1 MTTSPLPFLD
11 TSDPR
16 LKLRVENRR
25 RNIFVTQPE
34 DTRHREEEN
43 VNLIPVVTETSSRVL
58 EAGVN
63 TLQKTLV
70 LKKQAELEE
79 VEKQLTL
86 KRQEFKSCVQALT
99 QRRSELEMKQQ
110 QTKERA
116 MKFEKFVAENEA
128 KRRQALKKYEAAQEQ
143 NILKQREIE
152 ELTTQLKQLRAR
164 QQVLKERMAKYKIY
178 EDYLIKTLDYLPS
191 NYFENGSES
200 LVMPIIRRHETL
212 SITHQELLQRLWHLE
227 EEVDQGQR
235 QLQTMKQDHSIKK
248 LMANKEL
255 SELQSELESLKEKNK
270 QAEVNLLMEQGQS
283 RQKVVEEE
291 GSLLMAINNLA
302 EQCYL
307 PAYGPLENMNVLM
320 MMDMVKM
327 EAGSLVS
334 CREDISAVFPE
345 ETPDAKYNDLSS
357 QFSSVRKVRGDGNCF
372 YRAFCFAHLE
382 SVLHSARALQRFK
395 DQIIQT
401 SKDLTSA
408 GFDES
413 SFRHHLN
420 TVINVVEQCQ
430 ADEQEETLFRLFNE
444 QVTSD
449 SVVQYLRL
457 LTSAHLQNHAD
468 FFCNFVEAPNLQVYC
483 HQEVEVMAMECDHV
497 DILALTQALDVCIHI
512 VSMEGDEQE
521 LAHHIIPEAAEPSLH
536 LLYQTSHYNILYPR
550 PRP

>member
-58 EAGVN
+58 DAGVN

-70 LKKQAELEE
+70 LRKQAELEE
-79 VEKQLTL
+79 VDKQLTL

-143 NILKQREIE
+143 NILKQREIQ

-178 EDYLIKTLDYLPS
+178 EDYLMKTLDYLPS
-191 NYFENGSES
+191 NYLENGSES

-283 RQKVVEEE
+283 RQKVEEE

-320 MMDMVKM
+320 MMDMVKEYILDKADTEKRARRLM
-327 EAGSLVS
+327 ESG
-334 CREDISAVFPE
+334 SAV
-345 ETPDAKYNDLSS
+345 
-357 QFSSVRKVRGDGNCF
+357 
-372 YRAFCFAHLE
+372 
-382 SVLHSARALQRFK
+382 
-395 DQIIQT
+395 T
-401 SKDLTSA
+401 SRT
-408 GFDES
+408 
-413 SFRHHLN
+413 
-420 TVINVVEQCQ
+420 
-430 ADEQEETLFRLFNE
+430 
-444 QVTSD
+444 
-449 SVVQYLRL
+449 
-457 LTSAHLQNHAD
+457 
-468 FFCNFVEAPNLQVYC
+468 
-483 HQEVEVMAMECDHV
+483 
-497 DILALTQALDVCIHI
+497 ALTDKRERISMKSIGSKTQIKSPSK
-512 VSMEGDEQE
+512 VSRKSETF
-521 LAHHIIPEAAEPSLH
+521 S
-536 LLYQTSHYNILYPR
+536 
-550 PRP
+550 

>member
-70 LKKQAELEE
+70 LRKQAELEE
-79 VEKQLTL
+79 VDKQLTL
-86 KRQEFKSCVQALT
+86 KRQEFKSCVQVLT

-178 EDYLIKTLDYLPS
+178 EDYLMKTLDYLPS
-191 NYFENGSES
+191 NYLENGSES

-283 RQKVVEEE
+283 RQKVEEE

-320 MMDMVKM
+320 MMDMVKEYILDKADTEKRARRLM
-327 EAGSLVS
+327 ESG
-334 CREDISAVFPE
+334 SAV
-345 ETPDAKYNDLSS
+345 
-357 QFSSVRKVRGDGNCF
+357 
-372 YRAFCFAHLE
+372 
-382 SVLHSARALQRFK
+382 
-395 DQIIQT
+395 T
-401 SKDLTSA
+401 SRT
-408 GFDES
+408 
-413 SFRHHLN
+413 
-420 TVINVVEQCQ
+420 
-430 ADEQEETLFRLFNE
+430 
-444 QVTSD
+444 
-449 SVVQYLRL
+449 
-457 LTSAHLQNHAD
+457 
-468 FFCNFVEAPNLQVYC
+468 
-483 HQEVEVMAMECDHV
+483 
-497 DILALTQALDVCIHI
+497 ALTDKRERTSMKSIGSKTQIKSPSK
-512 VSMEGDEQE
+512 VSRKSETF
-521 LAHHIIPEAAEPSLH
+521 S
-536 LLYQTSHYNILYPR
+536 
-550 PRP
+550 

>member
-58 EAGVN
+58 DTGVN

-79 VEKQLTL
+79 VDKQLTL

-178 EDYLIKTLDYLPS
+178 EDYLMKTLDYLPS
-191 NYFENGSES
+191 NYLENGSES

-283 RQKVVEEE
+283 RQKVEEE

-320 MMDMVKM
+320 MMDMVKEYILDKADTEKRARRLM
-327 EAGSLVS
+327 ESG
-334 CREDISAVFPE
+334 SAV
-345 ETPDAKYNDLSS
+345 
-357 QFSSVRKVRGDGNCF
+357 
-372 YRAFCFAHLE
+372 
-382 SVLHSARALQRFK
+382 
-395 DQIIQT
+395 T
-401 SKDLTSA
+401 SRT
-408 GFDES
+408 
-413 SFRHHLN
+413 
-420 TVINVVEQCQ
+420 
-430 ADEQEETLFRLFNE
+430 
-444 QVTSD
+444 
-449 SVVQYLRL
+449 
-457 LTSAHLQNHAD
+457 
-468 FFCNFVEAPNLQVYC
+468 
-483 HQEVEVMAMECDHV
+483 
-497 DILALTQALDVCIHI
+497 ALTDKRERTSMKSIGSKTQIKSPSK
-512 VSMEGDEQE
+512 VSRKSETF
-521 LAHHIIPEAAEPSLH
+521 S
-536 LLYQTSHYNILYPR
+536 
-550 PRP
+550 

>member
-1 MTTSPLPFLD
+1 MFTHRDSWTIHLQKNNNKQTNMTTSPLPFLD

-16 LKLRVENRR
+16 LNLRVENRR

-58 EAGVN
+58 DTGVN

-79 VEKQLTL
+79 VDKQLTL

-110 QTKERA
+110 QTKKRA

-178 EDYLIKTLDYLPS
+178 EDYLMKTLDYLPS
-191 NYFENGSES
+191 NYLENGSES

-283 RQKVVEEE
+283 RQKVEEE

-320 MMDMVKM
+320 MMDMVKEYILDKADTEKRARRLM
-327 EAGSLVS
+327 ESG
-334 CREDISAVFPE
+334 SAV
-345 ETPDAKYNDLSS
+345 
-357 QFSSVRKVRGDGNCF
+357 
-372 YRAFCFAHLE
+372 
-382 SVLHSARALQRFK
+382 
-395 DQIIQT
+395 T
-401 SKDLTSA
+401 SRT
-408 GFDES
+408 
-413 SFRHHLN
+413 
-420 TVINVVEQCQ
+420 
-430 ADEQEETLFRLFNE
+430 
-444 QVTSD
+444 
-449 SVVQYLRL
+449 
-457 LTSAHLQNHAD
+457 
-468 FFCNFVEAPNLQVYC
+468 
-483 HQEVEVMAMECDHV
+483 
-497 DILALTQALDVCIHI
+497 ALTDKRERTSMKSIGSKTQIKSPSK
-512 VSMEGDEQE
+512 VSRKSETF
-521 LAHHIIPEAAEPSLH
+521 S
-536 LLYQTSHYNILYPR
+536 
-550 PRP
+550 

>member
-1 MTTSPLPFLD
+1 MFTHRDSWTIHLQKNNNKQTNMTTSPLPFLD

-16 LKLRVENRR
+16 LNLRVENRR

-79 VEKQLTL
+79 VDKQLTL

-178 EDYLIKTLDYLPS
+178 EDYLMKTLDYLPS
-191 NYFENGSES
+191 NYLENGSES

-283 RQKVVEEE
+283 RQKVEEE

-320 MMDMVKM
+320 MMDMVKEYILDKADTEKRARRLM
-327 EAGSLVS
+327 ESG
-334 CREDISAVFPE
+334 SAV
-345 ETPDAKYNDLSS
+345 
-357 QFSSVRKVRGDGNCF
+357 
-372 YRAFCFAHLE
+372 
-382 SVLHSARALQRFK
+382 
-395 DQIIQT
+395 T
-401 SKDLTSA
+401 SRT
-408 GFDES
+408 
-413 SFRHHLN
+413 
-420 TVINVVEQCQ
+420 
-430 ADEQEETLFRLFNE
+430 
-444 QVTSD
+444 
-449 SVVQYLRL
+449 
-457 LTSAHLQNHAD
+457 
-468 FFCNFVEAPNLQVYC
+468 
-483 HQEVEVMAMECDHV
+483 
-497 DILALTQALDVCIHI
+497 ALTDKRERTSMKSIGSKTQIKSPSK
-512 VSMEGDEQE
+512 VSRKSETF
-521 LAHHIIPEAAEPSLH
+521 S
-536 LLYQTSHYNILYPR
+536 
-550 PRP
+550 